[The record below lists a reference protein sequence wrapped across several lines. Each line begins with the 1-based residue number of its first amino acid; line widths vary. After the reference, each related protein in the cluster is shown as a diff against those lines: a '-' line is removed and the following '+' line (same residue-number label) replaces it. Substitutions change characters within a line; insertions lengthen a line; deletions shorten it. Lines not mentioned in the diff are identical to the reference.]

1 MTKTPL
7 LTVLAVAIPALAQPM
22 IKDALVKH
30 WKGCGHISRTPRIIG
45 GQAEVYLR
53 VKGIKPPD
61 YVF

>member
-7 LTVLAVAIPALAQPM
+7 LTMLAMAIPALAQST

-45 GQAEVYLR
+45 DKRKYICA
-53 VKGIKPPD
+53 
-61 YVF
+61 